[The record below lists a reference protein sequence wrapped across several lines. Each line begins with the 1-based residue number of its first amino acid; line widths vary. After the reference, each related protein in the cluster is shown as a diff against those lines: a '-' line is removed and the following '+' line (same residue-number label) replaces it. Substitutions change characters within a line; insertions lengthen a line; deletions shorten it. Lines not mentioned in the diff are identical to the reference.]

1 MDINEIDRLMQRF
14 EQSSLCELELT
25 LGGDSLRMRKPE
37 ARIAVSA
44 DVPKA
49 GIDTAVVNTQMS
61 EKEAGLPI
69 QTDGNEADAQLKA
82 ENQIP
87 EGCKVTAPL
96 VGTFYRA
103 PQPGAEPYVEVGK
116 RVQKGDAIGMI
127 EAMKIMN
134 EIPAP
139 TDGVV
144 VSIEADDAQFV
155 EFEQVLVVI
164 KEN

>member
-1 MDINEIDRLMQRF
+1 MQRF

-25 LGGDSLRMRKPE
+25 LDGDSQRMRKPE
-37 ARIAVSA
+37 ARIAVPA
-44 DVPKA
+44 DVSKA
-49 GIDTAVVNTQMS
+49 GIVAAVNAQMP
-61 EKEAGLPI
+61 EKETGLPT
-69 QTDGNEADAQLKA
+69 QTDGNESDAQLKQ

>member
-14 EQSSLCELELT
+14 EQSPLCELELT

-37 ARIAVSA
+37 ARMAIAAEASE
-44 DVPKA
+44 A
-49 GIDTAVVNTQMS
+49 GSVAAVKTQAS
-61 EKEAGLPI
+61 GKEAVLPV
-69 QTDGNEADAQLKA
+69 QTAGKESDVRPKEV
-82 ENQIP
+82 NQIP
-87 EGCKVTAPL
+87 DGYKVTAPL

-116 RVQKGDAIGMI
+116 HVHKGDAIGMI